1 MGDLQL
7 IAEMI
12 KLEEANTADYL
23 KSLDIFGD
31 VDWEKIQVSEVTE
44 YTNVNFV
51 FSVLLRSLRYK
62 KVYIKQAF
70 GFVKIKPDFPAP
82 IGRQRFEKLSID
94 YLQQYWK
101 GRIPEVVHYDADNN
115 ILIIT
120 DVGEGAK
127 LLVDEVK
134 NGRLHFEIG
143 PDLGLMMA
151 ELHAP
156 TFDKDTYPVRGKKAN
171 KEHIDFIFDFRL
183 GGSRK
188 TLPEETEK
196 LFQDSLKAKKS
207 LIYADWAT
215 KNVFVSESK
224 VRLVDFENLVRFD
237 PAFDIGYALA
247 HWVLDVSKENRSEMV
262 EFFKDFEQ
270 SYTEKW
276 ESSYEKDLEGIL
288 ARATRY
294 LGAMM
299 LHRLAG
305 VKSTMRMEEYLAK
318 EVPLLE
324 IAKQLLCGGFSSPS
338 LALEKISLT

>member
-1 MGDLQL
+1 
-7 IAEMI
+7 MI
-12 KLEEANTADYL
+12 KLKEANTVDYL
-23 KSLDIFGD
+23 KSLDLFEG
-31 VDWEKIQVSEVTE
+31 VDWEGVRVSEVTE

-51 FSVLLRSLRYK
+51 FSALLNHPRYK

-70 GFVKIKPDFPAP
+70 DFVKIKPDFPAP
-82 IGRQRFEKLSID
+82 IGRQLFEKLSID

-101 GRIPEVVHYDADNN
+101 RRIPEVVHYDGDNN

-120 DVGEGAK
+120 DVGEGAS
-127 LLVDEVK
+127 LLADEIK
-134 NGRLHFEIG
+134 NGNLHFDVG

-156 TFDKDTYPVRGKKAN
+156 TYDKNTYPVRDKKAN
-171 KEHIDFIFDFRL
+171 REHIDFIFDFRL

-188 TLPEETEK
+188 VLPEETEK
-196 LFQDSLKAKKS
+196 LFQDSLKAKTS

-215 KNVFVSESK
+215 KNIFVAGDK

-247 HWVLDVSKENRSEMV
+247 HWVLDASKENRSEMV
-262 EFFKDFEQ
+262 EFFRNFEQ
-270 SYTEKW
+270 AYTEKW
-276 ESSYEKDLEGIL
+276 ESSYEEDLEGIL
-288 ARATRY
+288 ARAARY

-305 VKSTMRMEEYLAK
+305 VKSTMRMEEYLAR
-318 EVPLLE
+318 EVPLME
-324 IAKQLLCGGFSSPS
+324 IAKQFLRGNFVSPS
-338 LALEKISLT
+338 SALALASLS